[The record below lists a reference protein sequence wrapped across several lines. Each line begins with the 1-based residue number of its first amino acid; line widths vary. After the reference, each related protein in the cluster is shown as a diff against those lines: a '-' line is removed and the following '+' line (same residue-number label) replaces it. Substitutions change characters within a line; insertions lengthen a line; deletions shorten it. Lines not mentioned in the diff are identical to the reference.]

1 MIFTT
6 RKREK
11 VGGIITGGGK
21 VFEME
26 SNLRSKFTGWGSFGT
41 KVEQERASD
50 NVLEFVEVARE
61 HLLDGEKL
69 EKVERRKGEQV
80 VGWWRKGGL
89 IDEFVR
95 R

>member
-1 MIFTT
+1 M
-6 RKREK
+6 K
-11 VGGIITGGGK
+11 
-21 VFEME
+21 ME
-26 SNLRSKFTGWGSFGT
+26 SKFIGWGSFGT

-69 EKVERRKGEQV
+69 EKVERRKGKQV

-95 R
+95 Q